1 MEITFNVTA
10 SPKCVM
16 WIDREPAISDSLRAE
31 MLKTDVLLTK
41 TKHKEIHRLLKKHN
55 DTKFYL
61 FSLDGFINQ
70 AGVRKESDL
79 FAKANDY
86 SLVIENFVKD
96 RSVVYTSYI
105 DPKVEG
111 MFKRNRIP
119 IVIKNLNDDAIA
131 IGFLNK
137 LSEFFFPAGE
147 ARLQRG
153 FLRLVMKD
161 QSVKADIHIDDKR
174 KISVIVRDISLNGA
188 GFMADPRFLDL
199 IPPKSLVMIK
209 IYIPRFVIRIK
220 KAVIV
225 RVGQTGE
232 MGVQFNI
239 DDERMVD
246 PLEVKTLSSFM
257 MTCIKDLDN
266 SNLFAECG
274 N

>member
-1 MEITFNVTA
+1 MTINVTA
-10 SPKCVM
+10 SPKCLI
-16 WIDREPAISDSLRAE
+16 WIDREPAISDSLRVE
-31 MLKTDVLLTK
+31 MLKTDILLAK
-41 TKHKEIHRLLKKHN
+41 TKHEEIHQLKQKHT

-70 AGVRKESDL
+70 AGAKKEYDL

-86 SLVIENFVKD
+86 SLVIENFIKN

-105 DPKVEG
+105 DPKVEAH
-111 MFKRNRIP
+111 FKRNKIP
-119 IVIKNLNDDAIA
+119 IVMKNLNDDAIA
-131 IGFLNK
+131 IGFLK
-137 LSEFFFPAGE
+137 KISEIFFPAGE

-174 KISVIVRDISLNGA
+174 KISAIVQDISLNGA
-188 GFMADPRFLDL
+188 GFMVDPRFLDL
-199 IPPKSLVMIK
+199 IPPKSLVVIK
-209 IYIPRFVIRIK
+209 FYIPRFVIRIK

-225 RVGQTGE
+225 RAGQTGE
-232 MGVQFNI
+232 VGVQFNI

-246 PLEVKTLSSFM
+246 PLEVKTLSSFVM
-257 MTCIKDLDN
+257 ACIKDLDK